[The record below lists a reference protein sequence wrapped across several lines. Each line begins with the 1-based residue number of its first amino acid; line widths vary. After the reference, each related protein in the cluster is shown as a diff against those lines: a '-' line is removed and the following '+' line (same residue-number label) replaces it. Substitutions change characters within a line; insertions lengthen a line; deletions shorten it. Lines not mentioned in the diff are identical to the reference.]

1 MSTQIKCIIPFAV
14 DTITKN
20 DITKQAGFVDAYI
33 YDQNRPSL
41 EYCLFLMYD
50 DTINTKE
57 SKIRWMKIRE
67 QKSLRSIKHIRVD
80 NKPYTVY
87 TFQLFDSFSRYLFKG
102 RIPTGNRATR
112 VLQFWGLDDDD
123 LNNRLFDSS
132 KRIFGIDNSSV
143 PEDDY
148 IPTIDEFERIYE
160 NRVIVSK

>member
-14 DTITKN
+14 DTITKD

-50 DTINTKE
+50 DTVDTRE

-67 QKSLRSIKHIRVD
+67 QKSLRSVKHIRVN

-87 TFQLFDSFSRYLFKG
+87 TLQLFDSFSRYLFKG
-102 RIPTGNRATR
+102 RVPTGNRATR
-112 VLQFWGLDDDD
+112 VLQFWGLDDND
-123 LNNRLFDSS
+123 LNNRLLNSS
-132 KRIFGIDNSSV
+132 MQIFGVDRSSV

-148 IPTIDEFERIYE
+148 APTIEEFDRIYE

>member
-50 DTINTKE
+50 DTVNTKE

-67 QKSLRSIKHIRVD
+67 QKSLRSIKHIRVN

-102 RIPTGNRATR
+102 RIPTGDRATR

-123 LNNRLFDSS
+123 LNSRLLDSS
-132 KRIFGIDNSSV
+132 KRIFGVDSSSV

-148 IPTIDEFERIYE
+148 APTIEEFERIYE

>member
-50 DTINTKE
+50 DTVNTKE

-67 QKSLRSIKHIRVD
+67 QKSLRSIKHIRVN
-80 NKPYTVY
+80 NKPYTIY
-87 TFQLFDSFSRYLFKG
+87 TFQLFDSF
-102 RIPTGNRATR
+102 
-112 VLQFWGLDDDD
+112 
-123 LNNRLFDSS
+123 
-132 KRIFGIDNSSV
+132 
-143 PEDDY
+143 
-148 IPTIDEFERIYE
+148 
-160 NRVIVSK
+160 

>member
-33 YDQNRPSL
+33 YDQNRPGL

-50 DTINTKE
+50 DTVNTKE

-67 QKSLRSIKHIRVD
+67 QKFLRSIKHIRVN
-80 NKPYTVY
+80 NKPYTIY

-102 RIPTGNRATR
+102 RIPTGDRATR
-112 VLQFWGLDDDD
+112 VLQFWGLDDSD
-123 LNNRLFDSS
+123 LNSRLLDSS
-132 KRIFGIDNSSV
+132 NRIFGVDNSSV

-148 IPTIDEFERIYE
+148 APTIEEFERIYE